1 MLGLNLNTSGALATA
16 TTKFQNYITG
26 AAAGTVNNAMNRL
39 GLKIPAEVLG
49 VIGYLFG
56 ESANFEPLQNLMFR
70 VNLGNATFDDSCIKA
85 VNIPHPSY
93 AYKRQR
99 QNGGVKSQYVNDRN
113 IGDLNITFYET
124 TKTDISNYYYQW
136 TTLVYNP
143 VTGLYGYPS
152 MYKKN
157 VHISLITPEGN
168 EIIGF
173 ECVRCVPISLS
184 SYNMDTSGNALVT
197 PTLTLGLDDVTLTVA
212 GTNFGSFSGINGI
225 VNGLT
230 SAVLGTISNNING
243 MLGRVFT

>member
-1 MLGLNLNTSGALATA
+1 MLGLNLNTSGALSTA
-16 TTKFQNYITG
+16 TTQFQNYITG
-26 AAAGTVNNAMNRL
+26 TAAGSVNSAMQKL
-39 GLKIPAEVLG
+39 GLKVPAEVMG

-56 ESANFEPLQNLMFR
+56 QSANFEPLQNLMFK

-93 AYKRQR
+93 DYRRQR

-113 IGDLNITFYET
+113 IGDLSITFYET
-124 TKTDISNYYYQW
+124 TNVDISNYYYQW

-157 VHISLITPEGN
+157 VHISLITSSGN
-168 EIIGF
+168 EILGF
-173 ECVRCVPISLS
+173 ECVKCVPKSLTG
-184 SYNMDTSGNALVT
+184 YNMDVAGNALIT
-197 PTLTLGLDDVTLTVA
+197 PTINLGVDDITLTVA
-212 GTNFGSFSGINGI
+212 GTDFGSISGINGI

-230 SAVLGTISNNING
+230 SAITGTISNNINS
-243 MLGRVFT
+243 MLGRVF